1 MVYSPPYSSTEGL
14 VAVGACFDGTDGLP
28 AHKSIGRA
36 RGLLIGSSGLFE
48 ALITIQPAAQL
59 RSSSTPSLDMRLSR
73 KIQGGPHT
81 VQIFGR
87 YPEFSC
93 KICLQIKLHFSLNVF
108 HTVYNALQVY
118 LRAVWMPLQR
128 QAQVYVYLKIH
139 ISAPP
144 RIILFAVCDTL
155 WQSVPVCTSLCLSV
169 VIIGSVWYSVTVSYS
184 Q

>member
-81 VQIFGR
+81 AQIFGR

-128 QAQVYVYLKIH
+128 QAQHNRNPWYT
-139 ISAPP
+139 
-144 RIILFAVCDTL
+144 VCLVHNAASKCCKNMPASWKWLPKTFK
-155 WQSVPVCTSLCLSV
+155 CC
-169 VIIGSVWYSVTVSYS
+169 
-184 Q
+184 